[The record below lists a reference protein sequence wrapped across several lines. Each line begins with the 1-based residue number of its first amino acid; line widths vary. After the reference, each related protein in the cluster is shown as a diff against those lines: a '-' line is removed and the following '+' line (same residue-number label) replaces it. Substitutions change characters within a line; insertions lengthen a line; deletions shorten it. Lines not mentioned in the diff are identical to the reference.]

1 MRLSNNYLVGF
12 IKLLFNLGTMGLGLR
27 FSYIFSKIKLLFTF
41 FFLIYYEFTV
51 LFKKSLKFIDYITYI
66 LNLNFKR
73 NRFFPQ
79 FKEKESQETIFNNSL
94 GITSKYFSKKK
105 SYLRGK
111 SSYLLSAAYIR
122 RFLVSLGLTKLL
134 LEVVKIPKYFKEIIR
149 VVTSNTN
156 VLYNHPFGKNIT
168 VNEKANPIE
177 IGFSYVFFN
186 NNKPYSV
193 VKIKKKG
200 RLKRKISK
208 KVKLLNNILD

>member
-1 MRLSNNYLVGF
+1 M
-12 IKLLFNLGTMGLGLR
+12 LFNPRALNLGPR

-41 FFLIYYEFTV
+41 FFLIYYDFMV
-51 LFKKSLKFIDYITYI
+51 VFKNNHKLANYITFI

-94 GITSKYFSKKK
+94 GITSRYFSQKK

-122 RFLVSLGLTKLL
+122 RFLVSLSLTKLL
-134 LEVVKIPKYFKEIIR
+134 LEVVKIPKYFKEIVR
-149 VVTSNTN
+149 VITSNTN
-156 VLYNHPFGKNIT
+156 VLYSHPFAKNIT
-168 VNEKANPIE
+168 VNEKANPVE
-177 IGFSYVFFN
+177 IGFSYIFFN

-193 VKIKKKG
+193 VKVKKKG